1 MDCKRVGCLNQA
13 LDWTVCAQCFLFRYC
28 SEECLEDDWEERHER
43 ECPGHLF
50 NLQDL
55 VPVNQ
60 EYISKL
66 GRGTYSEVK
75 LVQHQNTK
83 QYYALKVIKKS
94 LLAVSLPVATLFRE
108 ISLHKSLV
116 HDNIIRLYDQ
126 LEDNSR
132 IYLVLEYASK
142 SDLFHYIQSNKRIQE
157 SEACKIFV
165 EVCLAVKHMHD
176 NGIIHRDIKPENILL
191 SDNNQIKICDLG
203 WSAYCDEPRKTFCGT
218 LDYMSPEILEG
229 LSYSFPS
236 DIWSLG
242 ILLYELLHGKAP
254 FNEMSNKDKTNA
266 VINKNYPINKNISI
280 AAKKLIHKILS
291 YNPKN
296 RPDIIEILKNRWIQE
311 NYKSNVNVGDKYFH
325 KTHGIGT
332 ITFIKGLVCRI
343 NFDRYSSEFV
353 IPEMLKICK
362 LMPNNPNDS
371 IAEVLKN
378 AIGRDISPIRN
389 YDLKDKEWSLQ
400 ESYLNDSI
408 IENSTLVDE
417 SALNDINEINETK
430 IKVGNMEKELME
442 LQINLEID
450 DSDYRYRRKN
460 SIGNVLLG
468 LVGCVKRKN

>member
-1 MDCKRVGCLNQA
+1 
-13 LDWTVCAQCFLFRYC
+13 
-28 SEECLEDDWEERHER
+28 
-43 ECPGHLF
+43 
-50 NLQDL
+50 
-55 VPVNQ
+55 
-60 EYISKL
+60 
-66 GRGTYSEVK
+66 
-75 LVQHQNTK
+75 
-83 QYYALKVIKKS
+83 
-94 LLAVSLPVATLFRE
+94 
-108 ISLHKSLV
+108 
-116 HDNIIRLYDQ
+116 
-126 LEDNSR
+126 
-132 IYLVLEYASK
+132 
-142 SDLFHYIQSNKRIQE
+142 
-157 SEACKIFV
+157 
-165 EVCLAVKHMHD
+165 
-176 NGIIHRDIKPENILL
+176 
-191 SDNNQIKICDLG
+191 
-203 WSAYCDEPRKTFCGT
+203 
-218 LDYMSPEILEG
+218 
-229 LSYSFPS
+229 
-236 DIWSLG
+236 
-242 ILLYELLHGKAP
+242 
-254 FNEMSNKDKTNA
+254 MSNKDKTNA